1 MCSPSAQ
8 RPERIVYKLLCS
20 LGPLSPLKITHYSHR
35 TASVSTSLFA
45 VKKECEFLSLT
56 ELSRGQLPP
65 VSLVQVS
72 FLTIYCE
79 FMTFIGQR
87 CFLTLCKYTDSPS
100 TKKIQQRH
108 CGTHLTQ
115 RRRSCNAGS
124 PAAKMLAAQVARD
137 HTGDRGRRR
146 ETHPERLSAMARIH
160 QDTEEPRKEL
170 LRRQINGRSSN
181 LMLLS
186 FLITV
191 LLPGTF
197 WNQQGL
203 L

>member
-20 LGPLSPLKITHYSHR
+20 LGPLGSLKVTHCSHR
-35 TASVSTSLFA
+35 TASVSTPLFA
-45 VKKECEFLSLT
+45 VKKDCEFLRLT

-65 VSLVQVS
+65 MSPIQVS
-72 FLTIYCE
+72 FLTIYYE

-87 CFLTLCKYTDSPS
+87 RCFLALCKCTDSPS
-100 TKKIQQRH
+100 TKKIEQRH
-108 CGTHLTQ
+108 CGTHLIQ
-115 RRRSCNAGS
+115 MRRSCSAGS

-137 HTGDRGRRR
+137 HTGYRGGRR

-160 QDTEEPRKEL
+160 QDTEEPRKEM
-170 LRRQINGRSSN
+170 LRREVNGRNSN

-197 WNQQGL
+197 
-203 L
+203 